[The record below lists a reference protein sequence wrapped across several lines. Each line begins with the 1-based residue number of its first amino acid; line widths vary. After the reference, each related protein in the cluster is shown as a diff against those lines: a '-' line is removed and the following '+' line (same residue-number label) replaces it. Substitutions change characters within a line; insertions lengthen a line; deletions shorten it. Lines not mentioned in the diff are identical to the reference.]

1 MVYNT
6 AEIMDTGF
14 SCLVE
19 KMGII
24 NAERFIALIK
34 SESFDYTVWQRE
46 YFDKMKPGQIW
57 EEAVEYEKTHPH
69 KGKAVVI

>member
-1 MVYNT
+1 M
-6 AEIMDTGF
+6 EI
-14 SCLVE
+14 
-19 KMGII
+19 K

-34 SESFDYTVWQRE
+34 NESFDYTVWQRE